1 MDRMDDRDRAALS
14 GDVLDPP
21 VDDILARIHFNDEG
35 LVPAIAQSH
44 DSGRVLMMAWMD
56 ESAVRATVETHRAT
70 YFSRSRGSQ
79 WVKGETSGHHQHV
92 RALFIDCDG
101 DTILLQVDQ
110 TGSACHT
117 GATSCFDVGGPDDR

>member
-1 MDRMDDRDRAALS
+1 MDHIDDRDRPAVS
-14 GDVLDPP
+14 GDVIDLP